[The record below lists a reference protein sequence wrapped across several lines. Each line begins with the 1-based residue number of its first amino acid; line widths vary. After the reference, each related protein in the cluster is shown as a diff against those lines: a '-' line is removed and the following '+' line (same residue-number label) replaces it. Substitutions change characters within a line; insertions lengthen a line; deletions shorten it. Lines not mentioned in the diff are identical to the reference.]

1 MYGWCPLLHNSLS
14 LSHDWVD
21 SRRAC
26 ILQAHTHTHV
36 SMYECTFVCKRFC
49 FNFAATAHTHS
60 HTHTATWSAAHL
72 TTLASSSAKHKRHA
86 PPRSTSPRAVSI
98 IWLGLGTTTTTCW
111 CSLQVWATGA
121 EGVEGGRRGA
131 GRRRGMRGSHIITCE
146 RHNRCRASDADAMYT
161 HTHIQLYIW
170 YVLRFA
176 RRTDPATQRQRQR
189 LNGRVSRLRLQRRE
203 SHVFLCSSFVAH
215 FGSTRP
221 QSEPTRQSALELSVG
236 FARYKSSRAKNCAFN
251 RARQLLQWVWGEI
264 ELSYLLL
271 PLRDLSLQP
280 QQRFD
285 FDFPTSSL
293 LFSHFAYGTG
303 IGIWEMENGKSAHRD
318 ITYICIFHT

>member
-1 MYGWCPLLHNSLS
+1 MS
-14 LSHDWVD
+14 
-21 SRRAC
+21 
-26 ILQAHTHTHV
+26 AHLYVSDFALTLPRLPTHI
-36 SMYECTFVCKRFC
+36 
-49 FNFAATAHTHS
+49 

-121 EGVEGGRRGA
+121 EGVEGG
-131 GRRRGMRGSHIITCE
+131 GRTGVAECVDLTLLPANDTI
-146 RHNRCRASDADAMYT
+146 DAAQAMPMPC
-161 HTHIQLYIW
+161 THIQLYIW

-176 RRTDPATQRQRQR
+176 RRTDPATQRQRQRQR

-221 QSEPTRQSALELSVG
+221 QSEPTRQSALALSVG

-303 IGIWEMENGKSAHRD
+303 IGIWEMENGKSAHRG
-318 ITYICIFHT
+318 ITYICIYHT

>member
-1 MYGWCPLLHNSLS
+1 MTAHLYVSDFALTLPRLPTH
-14 LSHDWVD
+14 
-21 SRRAC
+21 
-26 ILQAHTHTHV
+26 IHTHTYMERCSFNDIGV
-36 SMYECTFVCKRFC
+36 FVCKTQKTRPAPSFHLPQSSIDHM
-49 FNFAATAHTHS
+49 TGTRDHYDYLLML
-60 HTHTATWSAAHL
+60 SA
-72 TTLASSSAKHKRHA
+72 S
-86 PPRSTSPRAVSI
+86 
-98 IWLGLGTTTTTCW
+98 LGNGSRGCR
-111 CSLQVWATGA
+111 G
-121 EGVEGGRRGA
+121 RGA

-221 QSEPTRQSALELSVG
+221 QSEPTRQSALALSVG

-251 RARQLLQWVWGEI
+251 RARQLLQ
-264 ELSYLLL
+264 
-271 PLRDLSLQP
+271 
-280 QQRFD
+280 
-285 FDFPTSSL
+285 
-293 LFSHFAYGTG
+293 
-303 IGIWEMENGKSAHRD
+303 
-318 ITYICIFHT
+318 